1 MAKALE
7 VPALCPSSKH
17 RYFVNFLFDK
27 FKTDS
32 IIRAIVAPKRAFDT
46 LVKEKGYPN
55 KRDERIETLFT
66 AAMRRIL
73 SPPAPEY
80 EIPCEES
87 NRKRSQIREC
97 WQWISSNLFLRHGFN
112 CFKSSL
118 ILC

>member
-32 IIRAIVAPKRAFDT
+32 IIRAIVAPKRACETLEWWLSRLGGVCLALTQVDT

-55 KRDERIETLFT
+55 KRDERIETPFT

-80 EIPCEES
+80 KIPCEES

-97 WQWISSNLFLRHGFN
+97 WQ
-112 CFKSSL
+112 
-118 ILC
+118 